1 MAEFYREASSLDGWR
16 GTFMTRILPIALLF
30 GAAILNGA
38 FLFFGNSSVFPLGV
52 FDGVFFAVLFF
63 FFALYRPGWAF
74 LVFLAVLP
82 FEIVNLAPEVFPVS
96 IRPYQLFGAAILG
109 SLLVRFVFRRHSF
122 PFVSFRWFDALVLVF
137 IFGSLASLFFAP
149 DLSIAGKQ
157 TAAVVSSVGL
167 YVLSREFLNTAN
179 DARRVI
185 PFLVLSAL
193 GTILFAL
200 WQSARF
206 TAGLPSFEVMAGR
219 PNAFFSEP
227 DWLGMYLI
235 CAGSLA
241 LTSLFLFLER
251 KCSRREEALG
261 MHNNEFGKKAVGD
274 VERHSDV
281 SHTSFS
287 LLLSSLFLCVSFL
300 GLLLTVARSAW
311 VGFFVSLVIFLKLL
325 LFQKYGFIA
334 REWRWGLL
342 AQGVGIVSLTLS
354 LALFVVWT
362 FRLTTFEL
370 SGRAGSAVSG
380 FQEITVSCGAPV
392 SLPEKIGNVSD
403 LFAYGCRH
411 IRLEEIE
418 LERRAEKFVTT
429 ILRPDPSIEA
439 RRLIREKTFLT
450 LRENWVLGIGWGNI
464 GSVLG
469 TDDRGA
475 RYNASNAFLEV
486 WLGGGILSFLSFLAL
501 WVSIPFLSVR
511 SFFAHE
517 SGSDARAVAVFF
529 LVSWGGCTVFNFFNS
544 GILLGFVWV
553 WLGSIGMLLS
563 EKKLCRFF

>member
-1 MAEFYREASSLDGWR
+1 MI
-16 GTFMTRILPIALLF
+16 RILPIALLF

-52 FDGVFFAVLFF
+52 FDVVFFAVLFF

-74 LVFLAVLP
+74 LMFLAVLP

-122 PFVSFRWFDALVLVF
+122 PFVSFRWFDALLLVF
-137 IFGSLASLFFAP
+137 ISGSLASLFFAP

-157 TAAVVSSVGL
+157 TVVVVSYVGL

-179 DARRVI
+179 DVRRII
-185 PFLVLSAL
+185 PFLILSAL
-193 GTILFAL
+193 GAIFFAI

-206 TAGLPSFEVMAGR
+206 TAGLSSFEVMAGR

-235 CAGSLA
+235 CVGSSALA
-241 LTSLFLFLER
+241 SLFFFLEQ
-251 KCSRREEALG
+251 KCFKGEEALG
-261 MHNNEFGKKAVGD
+261 IRNNENEFGKKAVGD
-274 VERHSDV
+274 AERYSDV
-281 SHTSFS
+281 SYNSFA
-287 LLLSSLFLCVSFL
+287 LILSSFFLSVSFL

-325 LFQKYGFIA
+325 LFQKYGFFIA

-342 AQGVGIVSLTLS
+342 AKGVGIVSLTLS
-354 LALFVVWT
+354 LALFIVWA

-380 FQEITVSCGAPV
+380 FQEITISCGAPV

-418 LERRAEKFVTT
+418 SERRAEKFVTT

-486 WLGGGILSFLSFLAL
+486 WLGGGILSLLSFLAL
-501 WVSIPFLSVR
+501 WLLIPFLSVR
-511 SFFAHE
+511 SFFAHD

-563 EKKLCRFF
+563 EKKLPRESLIQKKLS